1 MPRKGRRSQAQKQR
15 WRKPDASEMPT
26 PPVDAPH
33 CSRSPQYKKVGSTL
47 PAGRFWEERQAR
59 ANLIARRGTGYRHKV
74 LKWPTSPFTGRNH
87 KLVIPPE
94 RPGKKFILIV
104 GDSHLRA
111 LVDGFIQ
118 MPESRLS
125 FGFLSIPGASA
136 SEIRTEVLHAA
147 VPRAPDAVC
156 VMAPGNNLTSTTV
169 EKAGVDFAN
178 LLTTCGNRWSKV
190 FVVGFPPRLV
200 VDVQHQDLLRQEY
213 RRVAARM
220 GVKFFNTAEHFPLSD
235 LVLWSKDGVHLSDRE
250 GMGILVQLFWSAA
263 SEQLMTPPPSPR
275 ISPQPPVRKAT
286 VRERSPA
293 PPSPKPRERRN
304 IGQGGKTS
312 HPREPPRS
320 RGSPKP
326 RMAQQQVEESFLP
339 LNPVWFSSTALS
351 AMEKVSPSHMSC
363 LADFNATEKVSPS
376 RMSCLADFK
385 ASPKPKK
392 LFDSPPARLTC
403 SWGKTETPVCSP
415 IAKMAKMMTPSP
427 NRQAWTA
434 DDAGCKPPSPQ
445 KMTRTLTPSQ
455 TKWPWFMTAA
465 STSADTPTDN
475 DKTRSESHHV
485 ESVRASHS
493 QNDKRYKVFSRNH
506 QCSCNALTFLA
517 YHTEGCQFTRTTLDR
532 VLAQGDA
539 LYVGVKQQLIRD
551 KTFQSNHLAVE
562 EMPKQVLTD
571 RHLYNVNMSEI
582 RCGFLK
588 TQVSSPGRRQWW
600 LPLATQL
607 ECLSAEVN
615 QALIIISPEVIAV
628 FRDQSGRYGVFD
640 SHSRDLT
647 GLPSHSGKAI
657 VMTFAELS
665 DLANHL
671 HTLFRDRGD
680 SASYEFVPV
689 SFQTDSP
696 SEHPQQSPET
706 EVQNEVSEPAL
717 LALQADSGT
726 AVKIEEDVKGSSAV
740 PQAINLSRLEKD
752 RRRKAKRRAFDTKE
766 QLKEKIR
773 KKTGERIRYAS
784 CAEFR
789 RKKIQAHSKCVQ
801 KNREQRLLSSKKYYA
816 KFNIKMPGE
825 QLKNK
830 YMTDS
835 AFRSRKKIM
844 LSRGT
849 ARIQPFRT
857 GRKNMLS

>member
-15 WRKPDASEMPT
+15 WRKLDASEMPT

-59 ANLIARRGTGYRHKV
+59 ANFIARRGTGYRHKV

-94 RPGKKFILIV
+94 LPGKKFILLV

-111 LVDGFIQ
+111 LVDGFIR

-190 FVVGFPPRLV
+190 FVVDFPPRLV

-220 GVKFFNTAEHFPLSD
+220 GVKFFNTAEHFRLSD

-263 SEQLMTPPPSPR
+263 SEQLGTPPLPSPR

-286 VRERSPA
+286 VREGSPA

-363 LADFNATEKVSPS
+363 LANFNATEKVSPS
-376 RMSCLADFK
+376 RKSCLADFK

-392 LFDSPPARLTC
+392 LFDSPPARLSC

-427 NRQAWTA
+427 DGQAWTA
-434 DDAGCKPPSPQ
+434 DDAGCKPPSPE

-465 STSADTPTDN
+465 STSADAPTDN
-475 DKTRSESHHV
+475 DKTRSESRRV

-493 QNDKRYKVFSRNH
+493 QNDRRP
-506 QCSCNALTFLA
+506 
-517 YHTEGCQFTRTTLDR
+517 EGVQ
-532 VLAQGDA
+532 
-539 LYVGVKQQLIRD
+539 
-551 KTFQSNHLAVE
+551 
-562 EMPKQVLTD
+562 
-571 RHLYNVNMSEI
+571 
-582 RCGFLK
+582 
-588 TQVSSPGRRQWW
+588 
-600 LPLATQL
+600 
-607 ECLSAEVN
+607 
-615 QALIIISPEVIAV
+615 
-628 FRDQSGRYGVFD
+628 
-640 SHSRDLT
+640 
-647 GLPSHSGKAI
+647 
-657 VMTFAELS
+657 
-665 DLANHL
+665 
-671 HTLFRDRGD
+671 
-680 SASYEFVPV
+680 
-689 SFQTDSP
+689 
-696 SEHPQQSPET
+696 
-706 EVQNEVSEPAL
+706 EVQW
-717 LALQADSGT
+717 
-726 AVKIEEDVKGSSAV
+726 
-740 PQAINLSRLEKD
+740 
-752 RRRKAKRRAFDTKE
+752 
-766 QLKEKIR
+766 
-773 KKTGERIRYAS
+773 
-784 CAEFR
+784 
-789 RKKIQAHSKCVQ
+789 
-801 KNREQRLLSSKKYYA
+801 
-816 KFNIKMPGE
+816 
-825 QLKNK
+825 
-830 YMTDS
+830 
-835 AFRSRKKIM
+835 
-844 LSRGT
+844 
-849 ARIQPFRT
+849 
-857 GRKNMLS
+857 

>member
-1 MPRKGRRSQAQKQR
+1 
-15 WRKPDASEMPT
+15 
-26 PPVDAPH
+26 
-33 CSRSPQYKKVGSTL
+33 
-47 PAGRFWEERQAR
+47 
-59 ANLIARRGTGYRHKV
+59 
-74 LKWPTSPFTGRNH
+74 
-87 KLVIPPE
+87 
-94 RPGKKFILIV
+94 
-104 GDSHLRA
+104 
-111 LVDGFIQ
+111 

-178 LLTTCGNRWSKV
+178 LLTTCANRWSKV
-190 FVVGFPPRLV
+190 YVVDFPPRLV

-220 GVKFFNTAEHFPLSD
+220 GVKFFNAAEHFPLSD

-263 SEQLMTPPPSPR
+263 SEQLLTPPPSPR

-363 LADFNATEKVSPS
+363 LADFNAMEKVSPS
-376 RMSCLADFK
+376 HTSCLADFK

-392 LFDSPPARLTC
+392 LFDSPPARLSC

-427 NRQAWTA
+427 NRQGWTA
-434 DDAGCKPPSPQ
+434 DDAGCKPPSAE

-465 STSADTPTDN
+465 SSSADAPTDN
-475 DKTRSESHHV
+475 DKTRSESRRV

-532 VLAQGDA
+532 VLAQGDT

-551 KTFQSNHLAVE
+551 KTFQSNHLTVE

-571 RHLYNVNMSEI
+571 GHLYNVNMRDI

-588 TQVSSPGRRQWW
+588 TKISSPGRRQWW

-607 ECLSAEVN
+607 ESLSAEVY

-640 SHSRDLT
+640 SHSRDSR

-696 SEHPQQSPET
+696 SENRQRSPET
-706 EVQNEVSEPAL
+706 EVQDKVSEPAL

-726 AVKIEEDVKGSSAV
+726 AVKIEDVKGSSAV
-740 PQAINLSRLEKD
+740 PQAIKLSKFSKD
-752 RRRKAKRRAFDTKE
+752 RRQKAKRRACDKKE
-766 QLKEKIR
+766 QTKEKIV
-773 KKTGERIRYAS
+773 KKTCERIRYAS

-789 RKKIQAHSKCVQ
+789 RKKIQAQSKCMQ
-801 KNREQRLLSSKKYYA
+801 KNREQRLLSSKKYYS
-816 KFNIKMPGE
+816 KFHVKMRD

-835 AFRSRKKIM
+835 AFRSRKKNYAVKRYSTDPAI
-844 LSRGT
+844 LNWQKNYLVKRYST
-849 ARIQPFRT
+849 DSAFRNRQKKYAIHNAHFSH
-857 GRKNMLS
+857 GSGNSGIP